1 MIESIRVIK
10 EVGPSPSSFGEWI
23 ESRIH
28 FLAFIEKLYR
38 ELESNFK
45 KEFQKKIR
53 KNLDECKAN
62 LQCLIDGNLPEEASK
77 LEVELGLA
85 NY

>member
-23 ESRIH
+23 ASKIN
-28 FLAFIEKLYR
+28 FLALIEKLYY

-53 KNLDECKAN
+53 KNLDECKAK

-77 LEVELGLA
+77 LEIELGLA